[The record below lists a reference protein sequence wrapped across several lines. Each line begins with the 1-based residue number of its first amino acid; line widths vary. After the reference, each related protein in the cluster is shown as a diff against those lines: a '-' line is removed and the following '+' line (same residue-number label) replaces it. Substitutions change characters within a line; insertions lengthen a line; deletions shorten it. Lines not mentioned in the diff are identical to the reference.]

1 MKIIFSDNK
10 EPFLEQDARRIMK
23 IEEQKRTMRI
33 VASVHKALTPRECE
47 RCNKTYW
54 NPVDTW
60 SAYCS
65 KGCEEEDRKV
75 GF

>member
-1 MKIIFSDNK
+1 
-10 EPFLEQDARRIMK
+10 MK
-23 IEEQKRTMRI
+23 IEEQKRTMPI